1 MKTRSERALLF
12 LESFRLTLDSIKVKD
27 LNGNMTEMDCI
38 TSDNSNKA
46 FHQLLDQDKDTI
58 RALLYIMV
66 KCIVLSF
73 AMLCDGQKVMSAKG
87 KYFNL

>member
-1 MKTRSERALLF
+1 M
-12 LESFRLTLDSIKVKD
+12 KD

-38 TSDNSNKA
+38 TSDKSNKA